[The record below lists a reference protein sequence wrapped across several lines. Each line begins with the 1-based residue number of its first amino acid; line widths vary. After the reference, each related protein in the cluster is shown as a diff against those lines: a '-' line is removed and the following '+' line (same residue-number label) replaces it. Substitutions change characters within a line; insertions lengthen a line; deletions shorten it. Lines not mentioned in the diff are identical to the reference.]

1 MAHQTTQHSCAPM
14 LRTLQGNSPV
24 MLDRLSLEDFLP
36 LVGAEVEVRAFGQTA
51 RMTLREA
58 AAIRS
63 PSPRATTPF
72 HLVLGGPPALRMP
85 QGMFRFTHPKLGDI
99 EMFAVPIGPSGSS
112 FDYEIV
118 FN

>member
-1 MAHQTTQHSCAPM
+1 
-14 LRTLQGNSPV
+14 

-36 LVGAEVEVRAFGQTA
+36 LVGTKVAVSAFGHAA

-58 AAIRS
+58 AAIKS
-63 PSPRATTPF
+63 PSPRATAPF
-72 HLVLGGPPALRMP
+72 HLVLCAPPASRMP

-99 EMFAVPIGPSGSS
+99 EMFAVPIGPDGDG
-112 FDYEIV
+112 FCYEIV